1 MASTV
6 YETEIS
12 DGVSVS
18 TLIKIKKLC
27 SIIIS
32 FPLEG
37 TLIAQNNRGELLE
50 NVLIWPGN
58 HDQIQ
63 LLLLLPLFV

>member
-1 MASTV
+1 M
-6 YETEIS
+6 
-12 DGVSVS
+12 
-18 TLIKIKKLC
+18 TLNKMIKIKKPC